1 MGEAVCRQCLGGFLI
16 SESDQSFYRRMQV
29 PCPTLCPQCRLQRR
43 LAFRNEHTFYSRKCD
58 ATGVDIIS
66 MYNPDSPFPVYSHEA
81 WYGDEWDGKTYG
93 RNFDFN
99 RPFFEQFVE
108 LRNEVPHLALISYKN
123 ENCGYC
129 NIVGTSK
136 NCYLLYG
143 SVDCED
149 CYYGNPFGSKDCCDS
164 LTVRNS
170 ELCLECVD
178 SNRLYS
184 CYKCQNCENSRDLKY
199 CLDVRNSSN
208 CFACVGLNHK
218 QYYILNKPYS
228 KEEYERKIST
238 NLESIL
244 EEWEQLKKTVPRR
257 AYVGVQNEE
266 VSGNY
271 IFSSKNAYDVYNAE
285 RCWDIRYGYQL
296 IDIKDSMDL
305 CQGEKGELL
314 YEVMGFYEEV
324 NRLRFCYY
332 SYGAVSE
339 STYCGMLS
347 QGVSNCFGSVGLKK
361 AQYCVLNKQY
371 TKAEYEVLV
380 PKIIQHMKE
389 TGEWGEF
396 FPVEASP
403 FAYNE
408 SVAMDLFPLERVKV
422 EERGWDWYEVPSL
435 KSDDSFRSCSVMNK
449 PFRVIPQEEKFYE
462 RFGVSL
468 PTRCP
473 EQRHLD
479 RLALRNPVRLWD
491 RLCVKCDTK
500 IKTSYPSGRSE
511 VVYCESCYLTTMY

>member
-1 MGEAVCRQCLGGFLI
+1 
-16 SESDQSFYRRMQV
+16 
-29 PCPTLCPQCRLQRR
+29 
-43 LAFRNEHTFYSRKCD
+43 
-58 ATGVDIIS
+58 
-66 MYNPDSPFPVYSHEA
+66 
-81 WYGDEWDGKTYG
+81 
-93 RNFDFN
+93 
-99 RPFFEQFVE
+99 
-108 LRNEVPHLALISYKN
+108 
-123 ENCGYC
+123 
-129 NIVGTSK
+129 
-136 NCYLLYG
+136 
-143 SVDCED
+143 
-149 CYYGNPFGSKDCCDS
+149 
-164 LTVRNS
+164 
-170 ELCLECVD
+170 
-178 SNRLYS
+178 
-184 CYKCQNCENSRDLKY
+184 
-199 CLDVRNSSN
+199 
-208 CFACVGLNHK
+208 VGLNHK